1 MGRGVGGGEAC
12 IIGCIWRSPLFW
24 VARSNQITGL
34 RKTPLGRE
42 IWLTANPLTE
52 NLAQIG
58 YRPYYQRAGI
68 REISRLRSH
77 VLGKFPGKSS
87 SLEISREISREMP
100 QLRSQ
105 FPGKFPGEF
114 HGESAAGKFPGKFPG
129 KLAAH
134 PCHFPGNYPR
144 RWLPQPISREIGIG
158 SQILPISHILYF
170 GAFLKP

>member
-1 MGRGVGGGEAC
+1 MGRGAGGGEAC

-87 SLEISREISREMP
+87 SREISRGISREI
-100 QLRSQ
+100 
-105 FPGKFPGEF
+105 
-114 HGESAAGKFPGKFPG
+114 
-129 KLAAH
+129 
-134 PCHFPGNYPR
+134 
-144 RWLPQPISREIGIG
+144 WVPQPDLVVFPHSDRSEVFFITLSRSVRGEISTYKLPRVHGKVPFCFKQG
-158 SQILPISHILYF
+158 SILAVKLS
-170 GAFLKP
+170 